1 MTPASKKSYFDGQSQ
16 AASKKKKVASKKA
29 ASKKNVKNKGAKRRT
44 EGARPGIEEHDEE
57 LRNTTR
63 NKKRLGTNSR
73 TRNKEHDR
81 GKGARQGTSSPA

>member
-1 MTPASKKSYFDGQSQ
+1 MTPASKKSYFDRQSQ

-29 ASKKNVKNKGAKRRT
+29 ASKKNVKNKGVR
-44 EGARPGIEEHDEE
+44 EHDEELREHDQE